1 MSEVMISKKRLV
13 VWLLVLTLA
22 GGALWGYPWI
32 RKLIPVP
39 TAAAVAA
46 ALQPAA
52 TPTGEDPDAVS
63 KAAALSGAQAFYTLD
78 YQAGRQTWLDQLCA
92 VSTQAGC
99 AIDQNVIVPALWGGL
114 AQAKTVST
122 VQVEVQEKVLEQAA
136 AFPANAPQ
144 QVWRLHIQLSAPW
157 PGQKQPLTSF
167 PALALVIRENG
178 TWKFERFLTEDEV
191 QALNAK
197 GK

>member
-1 MSEVMISKKRLV
+1 MSEVMISKKRLFI
-13 VWLLVLTLA
+13 WLLLVLTLLGA
-22 GGALWGYPWI
+22 ALWGYPWI

-39 TAAAVAA
+39 KAAADAA

-52 TPTGEDPDAVS
+52 TPTGDPDAIS

-78 YQAGRQTWLDQLCA
+78 YSAGQQTWVDHLCA

-136 AFPANAPQ
+136 AFPANAPL